1 MLQSPNSLSVCNIN
15 YSLGHAQ
22 RNAVKLAYTNK
33 DGTNTKLNVDHKII
47 VPRAE

>member
-1 MLQSPNSLSVCNIN
+1 MLQSPISLSVCNIN

-22 RNAVKLAYTNK
+22 RNAVKLAYTK